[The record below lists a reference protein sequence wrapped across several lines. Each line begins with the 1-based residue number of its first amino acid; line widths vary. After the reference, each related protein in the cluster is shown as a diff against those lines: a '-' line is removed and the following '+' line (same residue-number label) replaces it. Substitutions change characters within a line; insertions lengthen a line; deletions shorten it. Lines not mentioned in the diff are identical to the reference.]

1 MTESAT
7 APGTRARDQS
17 LASCKLCAGILI
29 VLGLA
34 SAVGGVAAGLATR
47 TAAGDILGQEHMTD
61 TGWAYI
67 ASGVGGGLVLV
78 LAGAIVVG
86 FANALR
92 AGA

>member
-1 MTESAT
+1 MSTPERTSKQV
-7 APGTRARDQS
+7 RDAS
-17 LASCKLCAGILI
+17 LATCKMCAGLLI

-34 SAVGGVAAGLATR
+34 SAAGGIAAGLATR
-47 TAAGDILGQEHMTD
+47 TTAGDILGNEHMTD
-61 TGWAYI
+61 AGWAYA

-92 AGA
+92 ADG